1 MTGGKWRGGVF
12 IALEVFDIV
21 SFAAAAAACMHDKAS
36 AIPTRGFFFP
46 SPLLFCKGIIT
57 LFFFCFFCLFVC
69 SNGVLLDR
77 GARTTAYLGNWGN
90 FKFGSFFAM
99 KTIMFF

>member
-36 AIPTRGFFFP
+36 AIPTRGALFFL
-46 SPLLFCKGIIT
+46 LLFFSAKAS
-57 LFFFCFFCLFVC
+57 LPFFSSASFACLSVQ
-69 SNGVLLDR
+69 
-77 GARTTAYLGNWGN
+77 TA
-90 FKFGSFFAM
+90 FS
-99 KTIMFF
+99 